1 MDLKEQAGKLA
12 GELGGLL
19 KGGGAKNIL
28 DKLGGLGLGNVASSW
43 VGLGKNLPISPDMI
57 SKVLGSGA
65 IASIASKL
73 GISNEQASKGLA
85 DALPEAIDHMTPDG
99 QPPADDAEPP
109 DPIAITRRLFGGGD
123 AGGTS
128 SAGDDNG
135 PTS

>member
-19 KGGGAKNIL
+19 KGGGAKNVL

-65 IASIASKL
+65 LSSIAAKL
-73 GISNEQASKGLA
+73 GISEQQASKGLA

-99 QPPADDAEPP
+99 QPPTDDAEPP
-109 DPIAITRRLFGGGD
+109 DPIEITRRLFGGG
-123 AGGTS
+123 A
-128 SAGDDNG
+128 AGDAPPPAD
-135 PTS
+135 P